1 MSLTSAYEEAYRQ
14 FLLANP
20 RTLVYATIEYRNF
33 LIAVAGGQPHYQL
46 ALKHGQIVG
55 VLPYFRKSHP
65 EWGAIL
71 NSLPW
76 YGSHG
81 GCTAAVETADDT
93 RQTLLAAYAEAL
105 LASDVLTATL
115 ILTPIENDK
124 LPIYLGRLK
133 PPFTDHRIGQI
144 TCLPPPGTALEQQL
158 LLHLRRKTRN
168 AVRKALQQGFAL
180 HITDADWAWRFL
192 YETHVENLQA
202 LGGQAKPW
210 SHFIALRTHIP
221 VPWRRIFVASL
232 ADQPV
237 AALLLLT
244 FNQTVEYFTPVIKHT
259 HRSQQPLSF
268 LIWHAMLWASR
279 EGFRWWNWGGT
290 WLAQQSLYHFKAGW
304 GAIDLPYTYLINVSE
319 QVVSRVQAHL
329 SALQGA
335 FPYYYIFP
343 YAVRQTP

>member
-33 LIAVAGGQPHYQL
+33 LTAVAGGQPHYQL

-65 EWGAIL
+65 EWGTIL

-81 GCTAAVETADDT
+81 GCTAAVEADDDI

-105 LASDVLTATL
+105 LAPDVLTATL
-115 ILTPIENDK
+115 ILTPFENDR
-124 LPIYLGRLK
+124 LPTYLARLK
-133 PPFTDHRIGQI
+133 PPFTDHRIGQM
-144 TCLPPPGTALEQQL
+144 TCLPSPGTALEQQL
-158 LLHLRRKTRN
+158 LLHFRRKTRN
-168 AVRKALQQGFAL
+168 VVRKALQQGFAL

-221 VPWRRIFVASL
+221 AHWRRVFVATL

-237 AALLLLT
+237 AALLLLY
-244 FNQTVEYFTPVIKHT
+244 FNQTVEYITPVIRHAY
-259 HRSQQPLSF
+259 RSQQPLSF

-279 EGFRWWNWGGT
+279 EGYRWWNWGGT
-290 WLAQQSLYHFKAGW
+290 WLAQPSLYHFKAGW

-329 SALQGA
+329 SALQAA